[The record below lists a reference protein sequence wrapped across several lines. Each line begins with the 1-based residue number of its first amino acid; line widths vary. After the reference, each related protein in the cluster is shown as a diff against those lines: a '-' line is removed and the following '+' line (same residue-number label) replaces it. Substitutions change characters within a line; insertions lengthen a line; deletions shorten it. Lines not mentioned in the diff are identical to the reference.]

1 MSESL
6 ETKKERQR
14 LGRKYRRLSRVES
27 WWGKTGKGTSCLT
40 GPAVQVRLVQ
50 HEALRVKPP
59 APENVILF
67 SDQGQPEF
75 LLRATLK
82 GLYLKAAAL

>member
-1 MSESL
+1 M

-14 LGRKYRRLSRVES
+14 LGRKYRRPSRVES

-50 HEALRVKPP
+50 HEALRAKPP
-59 APENVILF
+59 APEDVILF

-75 LLRATLK
+75 LLRVTLK
-82 GLYLKAAAL
+82 GLFLKAVAL